1 MEVGD
6 KVKTTAAK
14 SNFED
19 CEYPGPFD
27 IVGTIIKLPEP
38 GSSFFKVKFP
48 DPVGVQYLLGWEM
61 VLEET

>member
-6 KVKTTAAK
+6 KVKTTGASK
-14 SNFED
+14 DN
-19 CEYPGPFD
+19 EYPGPFD

>member
-6 KVKTTAAK
+6 KVKTTAAGF
-14 SNFED
+14 SFE
-19 CEYPGPFD
+19 

-38 GSSFFKVKFP
+38 ASSFFKVKFP
-48 DPVGVQYLLGWEM
+48 DPIGVQYLLGWEM

>member
-6 KVKTTAAK
+6 KVKTSSAVAF
-14 SNFED
+14 S
-19 CEYPGPFD
+19 FD

-38 GSSFFKVKFP
+38 ASSFYKVKFP

-61 VLEET
+61 VLEES

>member
-6 KVKTTAAK
+6 KVKTTVAG
-14 SNFED
+14 F
-19 CEYPGPFD
+19 PFD

-61 VLEET
+61 VLEDT